1 MPRWS
6 VAVFGH
12 NEARRIGCCLRAIA
26 AAADGHPTRAIVILN
41 GTTDE
46 SATVVRDI
54 ASKTSL
60 EIELHTIAIADKS
73 NAINQFLYL
82 LRPEADLYAFVD
94 AYAEI
99 GPQALNALAAALRRH
114 PDAMAVSGVPM
125 NGRSSRSVQ
134 AQTLGNGVLNGQLF
148 ALRPDFVRR
157 LTARGIRIPFGLYR
171 GDGLLG
177 SMAAHDLDPIG
188 TRWDASRIRGVAE
201 ACFMIAPLSPFR
213 PADLRRQARRMLRQA
228 RGTVE
233 NAAIRAII
241 GERGYEGLPAHA
253 GDMVRDWLRTHEL
266 PPGPVPA
273 LILRRLALSRPIP
286 RPGPAELLPRLVF
299 RQGL

>member
-1 MPRWS
+1 

-99 GPQALNALAAALRRH
+99 GPQALNAVAAALRRH

-171 GDGLLG
+171 GDGLL
-177 SMAAHDLDPIG
+177 
-188 TRWDASRIRGVAE
+188 
-201 ACFMIAPLSPFR
+201 
-213 PADLRRQARRMLRQA
+213 
-228 RGTVE
+228 
-233 NAAIRAII
+233 
-241 GERGYEGLPAHA
+241 
-253 GDMVRDWLRTHEL
+253 
-266 PPGPVPA
+266 
-273 LILRRLALSRPIP
+273 
-286 RPGPAELLPRLVF
+286 
-299 RQGL
+299 